1 MLSLSYAVA
10 MERHDRTEPSSG
22 AAPTH
27 GTDMLTKSI
36 RALAALAGAVLLSQ
50 FPAFYDQYLQRLGGR
65 LDQARIEI
73 ARIED
78 AARQER
84 LSVEAY
90 VAVFLGDA
98 KSPVR
103 RQGHVMQAQLG
114 AFTGLEAAFAALR
127 DASTAARPLRFASHV
142 ENDTARAALA
152 DFQPALPLGTEGM
165 TYALIGMLGGLLG
178 ARISGRAISALAR
191 RRRRAA

>member
-1 MLSLSYAVA
+1 MLNLSPAAA
-10 MERHDRTEPSSG
+10 MECHDQAEPLSR
-22 AAPTH
+22 ATQLH
-27 GTDMLTKSI
+27 GTDMLTKAI
-36 RALAALAGAVLLSQ
+36 RALAALAGAMLLSQ

-84 LSVEAY
+84 LSVGAY
-90 VAVFLGDA
+90 IAVFLGDE

-103 RQGHVMQAQLG
+103 RQGHVMEARINELED
-114 AFTGLEAAFAALR
+114 LEAAFAALR
-127 DASTAARPLRFASHV
+127 DAATAARPMRFAEHA
-142 ENDTARAALA
+142 ENDTARAAWE

-165 TYALIGMLGGLLG
+165 TYGLIGMLGGLLG
-178 ARISGRAISALAR
+178 ASMGERAVTAAR
-191 RRRRAA
+191 RRRRTA